1 MKIDQS
7 ILLKVADFIK
17 KNRSIE
23 NINFL
28 FSLGKYSKKFGFE
41 IDILHCSCYYKIQN
55 FLNTCSTWDKIE
67 NKNGNEIES
76 ESEEESET
84 ETDVLDELIILCEN
98 GSYDIQLT
106 AETYFTKSTKSYTKK
121 NHVFNLSE
129 IDTVLDECFYSFQ
142 LLAIIPKNYTELYIS
157 ESSLLKI
164 IDILKIINPS
174 TEFTFLIV

>member
-7 ILLKVADFIK
+7 FLLKVADFIK

-41 IDILHCSCYYKIQN
+41 RDILHCSCYYKIQN

-67 NKNGNEIES
+67 TKES
-76 ESEEESET
+76 EDESET
-84 ETDVLDELIILCEN
+84 ENESEVLDELIILCEN

-106 AETYFTKSTKSYTKK
+106 AEKYFTKSTKSYTKK

-129 IDTVLDECFYSFQ
+129 IETVLDECFYSFQ
-142 LLAIIPKNYTELYIS
+142 LLAIIPKNYTEIYIS

>member
-28 FSLGKYSKKFGFE
+28 FSLGKWSKNFGFE
-41 IDILHCSCYYKIQN
+41 RDILHCSCYYKIEN

-67 NKNGNEIES
+67 TKETASEKEIES
-76 ESEEESET
+76 EEET
-84 ETDVLDELIILCEN
+84 ENKVLDELIILCEN

-129 IDTVLDECFYSFQ
+129 IDTVLDECFYNFQ
-142 LLAIIPKNYTELYIS
+142 LLAIIPKNYTEVYIS

-174 TEFTFLIV
+174 TEFTFLIA

>member
-7 ILLKVADFIK
+7 ILLKIADFIK

-41 IDILHCSCYYKIQN
+41 RDILHCSCYYKIQN

-67 NKNGNEIES
+67 TKES
-76 ESEEESET
+76 EDESET
-84 ETDVLDELIILCEN
+84 ETESEVLDELIILCEN

-129 IDTVLDECFYSFQ
+129 IDTVLDECFYGFQ
-142 LLAIIPKNYTELYIS
+142 LLAIIPKNYTEMYIS

-164 IDILKIINPS
+164 VDILKIINPS

>member
-41 IDILHCSCYYKIQN
+41 RDILHCSCYYKIQN

>member
-41 IDILHCSCYYKIQN
+41 RDILHSSCYYKIQN

-67 NKNGNEIES
+67 SQGET
-76 ESEEESET
+76 ESET
-84 ETDVLDELIILCEN
+84 ESEVLDELIILCEN

-142 LLAIIPKNYTELYIS
+142 LLAIIPKNYTEMYIS

>member
-28 FSLGKYSKKFGFE
+28 FSLGKYSKRFGFE
-41 IDILHCSCYYKIQN
+41 RDILHCSSYYKIEN

-67 NKNGNEIES
+67 NKETKETEIES
-76 ESEEESET
+76 E
-84 ETDVLDELIILCEN
+84 VLDELIILCEN

-121 NHVFNLSE
+121 NHVFNLLE
-129 IDTVLDECFYSFQ
+129 LDTVLDECFYGFQ
-142 LLAIIPKNYTELYIS
+142 LLAIIPKNYSEMYIS

>member
-41 IDILHCSCYYKIQN
+41 RDILHSSCYYKIQN

-67 NKNGNEIES
+67 TKNKSEIES
-76 ESEEESET
+76 EDESEEESE
-84 ETDVLDELIILCEN
+84 VLDELIILCEN

-142 LLAIIPKNYTELYIS
+142 LLAIIPKNYTEMYIS

>member
-41 IDILHCSCYYKIQN
+41 RDILHCSCYYKIQN

-67 NKNGNEIES
+67 SKNENEN
-76 ESEEESET
+76 ESET
-84 ETDVLDELIILCEN
+84 ETESEVLDELIILCEN

-106 AETYFTKSTKSYTKK
+106 AETYFTKGTKSYTKK

-129 IDTVLDECFYSFQ
+129 IDTILDECFYSFQ

>member
-41 IDILHCSCYYKIQN
+41 RDILRRGCYYKIQN

-67 NKNGNEIES
+67 SKNENEEEIED
-76 ESEEESET
+76 ESET
-84 ETDVLDELIILCEN
+84 ETEVLDELIILCEN

-142 LLAIIPKNYTELYIS
+142 LLAIIPKNYTEMYIR

>member
-28 FSLGKYSKKFGFE
+28 FSLGKYSREFGFE
-41 IDILHCSCYYKIQN
+41 RDILHCSSYYKIEN

-67 NKNGNEIES
+67 NKETKETEIES
-76 ESEEESET
+76 E
-84 ETDVLDELIILCEN
+84 VLDELIILCEN

>member
-41 IDILHCSCYYKIQN
+41 RDILHCSSYYKIEN

-67 NKNGNEIES
+67 NKETKETEIES
-76 ESEEESET
+76 E
-84 ETDVLDELIILCEN
+84 VLDELIILCEN
-98 GSYDIQLT
+98 GSYDIKLT
-106 AETYFTKSTKSYTKK
+106 AETYFTKGTKSYTKK

>member
-28 FSLGKYSKKFGFE
+28 FSLGKYSKYFGFE
-41 IDILHCSCYYKIQN
+41 RDILHCSCYYKIEN

-67 NKNGNEIES
+67 TKTK
-76 ESEEESET
+76 SEEESET
-84 ETDVLDELIILCEN
+84 ESEVLDELILLCEN

-106 AETYFTKSTKSYTKK
+106 AETYFTKGTKSYTKK

-129 IDTVLDECFYSFQ
+129 IDTVLNECFYSFQ

>member
-41 IDILHCSCYYKIQN
+41 RDILHCSCYYKIQN

-67 NKNGNEIES
+67 SKNENEN
-76 ESEEESET
+76 ESET
-84 ETDVLDELIILCEN
+84 ETESEVLDELIILCEN

-106 AETYFTKSTKSYTKK
+106 AETYFTKGTKSYTKK

-129 IDTVLDECFYSFQ
+129 IDTILDECFYSFQ
-142 LLAIIPKNYTELYIS
+142 LLAIISKNYTELYIS